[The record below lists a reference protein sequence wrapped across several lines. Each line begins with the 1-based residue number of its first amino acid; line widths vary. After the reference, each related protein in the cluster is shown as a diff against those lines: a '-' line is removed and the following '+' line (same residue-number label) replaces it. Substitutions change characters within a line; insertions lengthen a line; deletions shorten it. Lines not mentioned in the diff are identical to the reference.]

1 VLVTILEMKNVTTEP
16 INSTIS

>member
-1 VLVTILEMKNVTTEP
+1 VLVTILEMKNATTEP